1 LLGSSTYLDMSVN
14 QGVTEAL
21 DSLLAGLDSLRA
33 ERAAADLRGTE
44 MLPVVTSVASLAPRQ
59 AAPAPRSSPGQ
70 SQSMQSRA
78 APRRPD
84 ALDAPRLIAALA
96 AAAHL
101 PETQLDLRRS
111 GLNLLKRLFR
121 QRAVSIPRIHDSA
134 PGLRVSPRTAAL
146 LAKLPP
152 GHVCAVEH
160 QAQEVLYLQPRSTEI
175 DSAEA
180 LVSVVA
186 AAAPVGAVART
197 GPCTDE
203 MVSVR
208 LPKWPEFCRC
218 NAHELGGV
226 VLADDESALPAVAVW
241 LDECFESA
249 PGLLGSAWLD
259 GQTPRPLYSKQ
270 SQEPLPIESP
280 SDEAQAVEA
289 QDGP

>member
-1 LLGSSTYLDMSVN
+1 MSVN

-21 DSLLAGLDSLRA
+21 DSLLSGLDSLRA

-44 MLPVVTSVASLAPRQ
+44 MLPVVTSVAS
-59 AAPAPRSSPGQ
+59 PAPTQTSPVPRPSTG
-70 SQSMQSRA
+70 QSMQARA
-78 APRRPD
+78 LPKRPD

-134 PGLRVSPRTAAL
+134 PGLRVSPRIAAL
-146 LAKLPP
+146 LGKLPP

-175 DSAEA
+175 DSAET
-180 LVSVVA
+180 LVAVVVG
-186 AAAPVGAVART
+186 AAPVGAVARP

-218 NAHELGGV
+218 NSHELGGV
-226 VLADDESALPAVAVW
+226 VLADDETALPAVAVW
-241 LDECFESA
+241 LDEGFESA

-259 GQTPRPLYSKQ
+259 GQTPRPLYAS
-270 SQEPLPIESP
+270 IG
-280 SDEAQAVEA
+280 D
-289 QDGP
+289 